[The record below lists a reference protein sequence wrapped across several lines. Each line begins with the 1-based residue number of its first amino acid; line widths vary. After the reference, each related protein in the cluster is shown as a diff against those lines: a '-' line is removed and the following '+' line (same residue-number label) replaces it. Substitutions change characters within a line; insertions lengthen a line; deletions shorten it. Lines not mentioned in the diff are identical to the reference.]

1 MILAS
6 LQQTVLDLGHRGA
19 LALVRAGAVGG
30 LTVVGAGLVTAAV
43 LMGLAMLIGAIWAC
57 LILGLVFLGLAAGL
71 TVPRKAPPAPP
82 PSPPLEEII
91 FTLGFVA
98 ARALLRK
105 RP

>member
-6 LQQTVLDLGHRGA
+6 LQQTVQDLGHRGA
-19 LALVRAGAVGG
+19 LALVRAGAVGV
-30 LTVVGAGLVTAAV
+30 LAVVGAGLVTAAI
-43 LMGLAMLIGAIWAC
+43 LMGMAMLIGAIWAS

-71 TVPRKAPPAPP
+71 TAQRKEPPTPP